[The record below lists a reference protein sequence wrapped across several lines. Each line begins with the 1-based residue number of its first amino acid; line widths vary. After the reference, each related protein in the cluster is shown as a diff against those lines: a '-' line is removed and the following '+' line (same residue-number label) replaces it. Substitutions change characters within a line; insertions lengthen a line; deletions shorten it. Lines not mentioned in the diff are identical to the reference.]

1 MRRRE
6 FLVLSAASV
15 GGVLV
20 YTLDRQLTR
29 VSAQTTPPPQSIR
42 VPLRFFSQAEAL
54 IVAAAASRIFPS
66 DESGPGANEA
76 GVVLYIDRQLAGP
89 RGRDAHRYTQA
100 PFEEVGAPPEVGYQ
114 GKATL
119 GETYREGLKGLAGFD
134 RLDLAEQDQKLKQ
147 IEDTRFFT
155 VLRKNTIE
163 GMFSDPL
170 HGGNIDMI
178 GWQLIGFPGPQMS
191 WAADVDKHSG
201 EPFRPKPMS
210 LAQVLPGHKFHPS
223 EDEDRKS

>member
-1 MRRRE
+1 M
-6 FLVLSAASV
+6 ASL

-20 YTLDRQLTR
+20 YTLDRGLTR
-29 VSAQTTPPPQSIR
+29 VPSQSPASSPALR
-42 VPLRFFSQAEAL
+42 VPLRFFTQEEAL

-76 GVVLYIDRQLAGP
+76 GVAIYIDRQLAGP

-100 PFEEVGAPPEVGYQ
+100 PFEESGAPPEAGYQ

-119 GETYREGLKGLAGFD
+119 AETYREGLKGLQGFD
-134 RLDLAEQDQKLKQ
+134 TLPPEEQDRKLRE
-147 IEDTRFFT
+147 IEETHFFA

-191 WAADVDKHSG
+191 WAAEVDKHFG
-201 EPFRPKPMS
+201 EEFRPKPMS
-210 LAQVLPGHKFHPS
+210 LADVLPGHKFHPS